1 MSVSTQFCLTTD
13 YLPSY
18 LILSNCPDPPTL
30 QTSKSQSAPAIA
42 KDARSF
48 STGFTA
54 GIKSSLGTESGFGA
68 ALSLLFVGVSC
79 LQVQGL
85 DYLLDQRPW
94 GRVEGLGSHGIINCH
109 QHPLKIYKHLTSTYT
124 LDVHILD
131 WTPFQKLP
139 GMNDLET
146 GVPGIEVATETLNPN
161 TQTYGF
167 RVA

>member
-1 MSVSTQFCLTTD
+1 MGRRLLVRLDTVLFNHR
-13 YLPSY
+13 LPTE
-18 LILSNCPDPPTL
+18 LVKLPRPSNPPDFE
-30 QTSKSQSAPAIA
+30 IA
-42 KDARSF
+42 KSTRDCKRRSVLQHWLH
-48 STGFTA
+48 SWHQVQPWHGKRLRGSIVIA
-54 GIKSSLGTESGFGA
+54 
-68 ALSLLFVGVSC
+68 VCGVSC

-161 TQTYGF
+161 T
-167 RVA
+167 